1 MRWTRTFIPTLK
13 EDPSDAEI
21 ASHKLM
27 VRAGLMRKL
36 TSGVYTYLPLGLRA
50 VKKVERIVR
59 EEMDRTGALEA
70 LMPILHPA
78 ELWKESGR
86 WDVYGKELFR
96 PVDRHDRPH
105 ALAPTHEE
113 VITDLVRREIRSYR
127 ELPVTFYQIQTKFR
141 DEIRPR
147 FGVVRAREFTMKDA
161 YSFHADEESL
171 RKTYMV
177 MHEAYSKVFRRCGLN
192 FTPVEADSGAIGGDF
207 THEFMVLAGAG
218 ESEVVSCKCGYSATL
233 ERAETAAAPGKI
245 RGSPAKGQAPG
256 DDARTKAED
265 GTPSSAKQGD
275 ELPLE
280 KVHTP
285 NLKTADEVASF
296 LGKDTAFLIKTLIY
310 EAGDKTVA
318 ALIPGDR
325 ELNEAKLRRLL
336 KADSA
341 SMATPERIL
350 EVTGGPLGFSG
361 PVGLKGVRIV
371 ADQRVKWM
379 RNCVVGANEADYH
392 YANANL
398 DRDFTP
404 TEYADLVMA
413 RAGDACIKCGGP
425 VSVDRGIEVGQIF
438 ELGTKYSKKMGAHF
452 LDAEGRE
459 RDFVMGCYGIGIT
472 RTVAAVIEQN
482 HDQNGII
489 WPLSVA
495 PYHLEVLPVNVNDQ
509 KMMGLAEQLYADLE
523 EKGHEVLLDDRDQRP
538 GFKFKDADLI
548 GLPLRVVIG
557 EKALAEGKVEIR
569 IRKSGETLKV
579 PPDKLVQE
587 LEDLIAHGR
596 VF

>member
-59 EEMDRTGALEA
+59 EEMDRAGALET

-105 ALAPTHEE
+105 ALGPTHEE

-161 YSFHADEESL
+161 YSFHPDEQSL
-171 RKTYMV
+171 RETYMA
-177 MHEAYSKVFRRCGLN
+177 MHAAYTAVFRRCGLH
-192 FTPVEADSGAIGGDF
+192 FTAVEADSGAIGGDY

-218 ESEVVSCKCGYSATL
+218 ESEVVSCGCGYSATL
-233 ERAETAAAPGKI
+233 ERAETAPVRPEAGPQSAA
-245 RGSPAKGQAPG
+245 AM
-256 DDARTKAED
+256 
-265 GTPSSAKQGD
+265 
-275 ELPLE
+275 E
-280 KVHTP
+280 KVSTP
-285 NLKTADEVASF
+285 GMKTAEEVASF
-296 LGKDTAFLIKTLIY
+296 LGKPTSSLIKTLLY
-310 EAGDKTVA
+310 DAQGETVA

-325 ELNEAKLRRLL
+325 ELNEAKLRHMLRVDAVTM
-336 KADSA
+336 AD
-341 SMATPERIL
+341 PERIL
-350 EVTGGPLGFSG
+350 EVTGGPMGFSG
-361 PVGLKGVRIV
+361 PVGLEGVRLV
-371 ADQRVKWM
+371 ADSRVEFM
-379 RNCVVGANEADYH
+379 HNCVVGANEQDCH
-392 YANANL
+392 YVNANL
-398 DRDFTP
+398 GRDF
-404 TEYADLVMA
+404 EAAQFGDLVVA
-413 RAGDACIKCGGP
+413 REGDPCVRCGKP
-425 VSVDRGIEVGQIF
+425 VSIQRGIEVGQIF
-438 ELGTKYSKKMGAHF
+438 ELGTKYSKSMKAHY
-452 LDAEGRE
+452 LDQAGQE

-472 RTVAAVIEQN
+472 RTVAAVIEQS
-482 HDQNGII
+482 HDNNGIV
-489 WPLSVA
+489 WPASVA
-495 PYHLEVLPVNVNDQ
+495 PYHIEVLPLNVNDEPT
-509 KMMGLAEQLYADLE
+509 MRLAE
-523 EKGHEVLLDDRDQRP
+523 EVYESLTASGYETLLDDRDQRP

-548 GLPLRVVIG
+548 GLPFRVVIG
-557 EKALAEGKVEIR
+557 EKALGEGKVEVR
-569 IRKSGETLKV
+569 NRKTGETTKI
-579 PPDKLVQE
+579 PPDRL
-587 LEDLIAHGR
+587 LEKMAALLPEEVREGRAHN
-596 VF
+596 

>member
-59 EEMDRTGALEA
+59 EEMDRTGALET

-78 ELWKESGR
+78 ELWQESGR
-86 WDVYGKELFR
+86 WDIYGKELFR
-96 PVDRHDRPH
+96 PLDRHNRPH
-105 ALAPTHEE
+105 ALGPTHEE

-161 YSFHADEESL
+161 YSFHPDEESL
-171 RKTYMV
+171 RQTYMA
-177 MHEAYSKVFRRCGLN
+177 MHEAYSRVFRRCGLH
-192 FTPVEADSGAIGGDF
+192 FTAVEADSGAIGGDY

-218 ESEVVSCKCGYSATL
+218 ESEVVSCSCGYSATL
-233 ERAETAAAPGKI
+233 EHAETAPVKAG
-245 RGSPAKGQAPG
+245 
-256 DDARTKAED
+256 TKSQNPLA
-265 GTPSSAKQGD
+265 
-275 ELPLE
+275 LE

-285 NLKTADEVASF
+285 GMKTAEEVASF
-296 LGKDTAFLIKTLIY
+296 LGKTTSSLIKTLLY
-310 EAGDKTVA
+310 DVEGAAVA

-325 ELNEAKLRRLL
+325 ELNEAKLRHLL
-336 KADSA
+336 RVDAVTMA
-341 SMATPERIL
+341 SPERIL

-361 PVGLKGVRIV
+361 PVWLKGLRLV
-371 ADQRVKWM
+371 ADERVKSM
-379 RNCVVGANEADYH
+379 QDCVVGANEQDYH

-398 DRDFTP
+398 GRDF
-404 TEYADLVMA
+404 EVAQFADLVVA
-413 RAGDACIKCGGP
+413 RQDDPCVRCGRP
-425 VSVDRGIEVGQIF
+425 VSIHRGIEVGQIF
-438 ELGTKYSKKMGAHF
+438 ELGTKYSKSMKAHF
-452 LDAEGRE
+452 LDHAGQE

-472 RTVAAVIEQN
+472 RTVAAVIEQS
-482 HDQNGII
+482 HDEHGII
-489 WPLSVA
+489 WPPSVA
-495 PYHLEVLPVNVNDQ
+495 PYHIEVLPLNVNDEPTM
-509 KMMGLAEQLYADLE
+509 KLAEQVYESLTQ
-523 EKGHEVLLDDRDQRP
+523 KGYEVLLDDRDQRP

-548 GLPLRVVIG
+548 GLPFRIVIG
-557 EKALAEGKVEIR
+557 ERTLSEGKVEIR
-569 IRKSGETLKV
+569 TRKTGETVKV
-579 PPDKLVQE
+579 PPDE
-587 LEDLIAHGR
+587 LLDKIAGLLSEEVR
-596 VF
+596 RGDTSESK